1 MGGTRLHAEFPAED
15 SFIDRNGITVGLR
28 DASNGWLLSS
38 PLTTTFSKMQ
48 LSRPR
53 QSSQS
58 PCYHRSMSRSG
69 LDKLTAACRISSR
82 ELQAR
87 LSISS
92 DSSDSG
98 MMEDAYESFGLSDSD
113 ISFEDNDLY
122 NGSIYGIPTEEELW
136 RSYWTPEKYHDES
149 KTQSPPWGEAC
160 NLSSCNRTFASF
172 NLPGLDISEHPSNLR
187 RSDAVRTPQR
197 SK

>member
-1 MGGTRLHAEFPAED
+1 
-15 SFIDRNGITVGLR
+15 
-28 DASNGWLLSS
+28 
-38 PLTTTFSKMQ
+38 
-48 LSRPR
+48 
-53 QSSQS
+53 
-58 PCYHRSMSRSG
+58 MSGSD
-69 LDKLTAACRISSR
+69 LDKLMAACRISSR

-92 DSSDSG
+92 DSSDTG

-122 NGSIYGIPTEEELW
+122 NGSIYGVPTEEELW

-149 KTQSPPWGEAC
+149 TTQSPPWGEAC
-160 NLSSCNRTFASF
+160 NLSSCNRNFASS
-172 NLPGLDISEHPSNLR
+172 NLPSLDISESPSNLR
-187 RSDAVRTPQR
+187 RSDVVRAPQR